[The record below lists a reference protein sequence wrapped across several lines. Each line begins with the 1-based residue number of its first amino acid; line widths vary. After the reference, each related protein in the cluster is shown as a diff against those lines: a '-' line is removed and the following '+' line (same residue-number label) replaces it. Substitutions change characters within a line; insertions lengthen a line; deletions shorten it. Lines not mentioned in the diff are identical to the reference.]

1 MNLRDEILRVIM
13 SNVYARKEYA
23 EDLADKIINLI
34 DMDKQGKTERQIKD
48 ALMFV
53 AIALFFMF
61 AGIVAILAIE

>member
-23 EDLADKIINLI
+23 EDLADKIIKTI
-34 DMDKQGKTERQIKD
+34 DMEKQGKTEKQIKD
-48 ALMFV
+48 ALIFV

-61 AGIVAILAIE
+61 AGVVAILAIK

>member
-1 MNLRDEILRVIM
+1 MNLKDEILRVIM

-23 EDLADKIINLI
+23 EDLTDKIIKTI
-34 DMDKQGKTERQIKD
+34 DMEKQGKTEKQIKD

-61 AGIVAILAIE
+61 AGVLAILAIK

>member
-61 AGIVAILAIE
+61 AGVVAILAIE

>member
-34 DMDKQGKTERQIKD
+34 DMDKQGKTEKQIKD

-61 AGIVAILAIE
+61 AGVVAILAIE

>member
-23 EDLADKIINLI
+23 EDLADKIIKTI
-34 DMDKQGKTERQIKD
+34 DMEKQGKTEKQIKD

-61 AGIVAILAIE
+61 AGVVAILAIE